1 MDILIAILYVC
12 CISLTGGHQ
21 MYVPGKLKNTD
32 KVLVDIGTGFY
43 VEKVCINLDMYVG
56 LFVWPQSIYFVCLAF
71 VCACL

>member
-1 MDILIAILYVC
+1 
-12 CISLTGGHQ
+12 

-43 VEKVCINLDMYVG
+43 VEKVRINLDMYVG

-71 VCACL
+71 VRA